1 MKRFIAALLAI
12 FMVFSLTVS
21 AFAEETATSDKLNYL
36 LLGDSIAVGSGLLN
50 PDDACYGR
58 MVANTNGYNY
68 KNDAVN
74 GLMSGGLKNMVKTN
88 AEVIEDIKN
97 ADIISISIGGNDFLQ
112 SDWFIP
118 VILSALVGY
127 MGIEEEKIIK
137 NFYPNFCEVIDTI
150 KEINPDA
157 TILVQTL
164 YNPRYVF
171 LRATFARGV
180 SILNNCYYQYLEENP
195 GAYIIVDV
203 ASALSN
209 KVGFIAVDT
218 VHPNSYGNKLIAK
231 EILATLKELGLGE
244 NTEPVVNAQPVDEIA
259 APVYF
264 PIQWLSQL
272 FSTVTA

>member
-1 MKRFIAALLAI
+1 MKRFIAALLTI
-12 FMVFSLTVS
+12 LMVFTLTVS
-21 AFAEETATSDKLNYL
+21 AFAEETTTKDKLNYL

-50 PDDACYGR
+50 PDEACYGR

-74 GLMSGGLKNMVKTN
+74 GLMSGELKNMVKTN
-88 AEVIEDIKN
+88 EEVVEDIKN

-112 SDWFIP
+112 SAWFIP

-137 NFYPNFCEVIDTI
+137 NFYPNFCEIIDTI

-171 LRATFARGV
+171 LKTTFARGV
-180 SILNNCYYQYLEENP
+180 KVLNNCYYRYLEENL

-203 ASALSN
+203 ASALN
-209 KVGFIAVDT
+209 DKVGFIAVDT
-218 VHPNSYGNKLIAK
+218 IHPNSYGNKLIAK
-231 EILATLKELGLGE
+231 EILETLNELGLGE
-244 NTEPVVNAQPVDEIA
+244 NTNPVINVEPVDEIA
-259 APVYF
+259 APIYF
-264 PIQWLSQL
+264 PMQWISQL
-272 FSTVTA
+272 FSASAA